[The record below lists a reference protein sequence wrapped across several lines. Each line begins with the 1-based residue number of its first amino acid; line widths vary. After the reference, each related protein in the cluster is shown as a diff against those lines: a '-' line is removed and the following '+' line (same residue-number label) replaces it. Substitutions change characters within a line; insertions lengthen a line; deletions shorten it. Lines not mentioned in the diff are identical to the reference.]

1 MWLAPER
8 RSARRWA
15 VPVLVLGAGLV
26 VGGVLLADGRRGTAL
41 IALAV
46 LAGYAAHL
54 AYRRDEQGLAIS
66 EAFGRGHRGRTHLKA
81 AAMTGDV
88 LSAGLVAALVV
99 QALRGADVA
108 PYAWLALLA
117 GVTYLVSALTGG
129 RAP

>member
-15 VPVLVLGAGLV
+15 VPALVLGAGVV

-41 IALAV
+41 VALAV

-54 AYRRDEQGLAIS
+54 AYRRDEQGLAVS

-108 PYAWLALLA
+108 PYAWFALLA
-117 GVTYLVSALTGG
+117 GVTYLVSALAGG

>member
-26 VGGVLLADGRRGTAL
+26 VGGVLVADGRRGTAL

-117 GVTYLVSALTGG
+117 GVTYLVSALAGG

>member
-41 IALAV
+41 VALAV

-117 GVTYLVSALTGG
+117 GVTYLLSALTGG

>member
-15 VPVLVLGAGLV
+15 VPVLVLLAGLV
-26 VGGVLLADGRRGTAL
+26 VGGVLLADGRRGPAL
-41 IALAV
+41 ISLAV

-99 QALRGADVA
+99 QALRGADIT

-117 GVTYLVSALTGG
+117 GATYLLSALTGG

>member
-15 VPVLVLGAGLV
+15 VPVLVLAAGLV
-26 VGGVLLADGRRGTAL
+26 VGGVLLAHGRRAPAL

-54 AYRRDEQGLAIS
+54 AYRRDEPGLAVS
-66 EAFGRGHRGRTHLKA
+66 EAFGRGHRGRTHLRA
-81 AAMTGDV
+81 AAMTGDA
-88 LSAGLVAALVV
+88 LSAGIVAALVV
-99 QALRGADVA
+99 QALRGADIA

-117 GVTYLVSALTGG
+117 GVTYLVSALAGG